1 MNETCAGEA
10 VSDAER
16 DAARRI
22 AAGVEMDDVNGLIDE
37 LGAVVVARGLL
48 MLRDLIQRLTH
59 PRARVEKVPELVPHD
74 DGPIPRPIAI
84 SR

>member
-37 LGAVVVARGLL
+37 LGAITVTRALL
-48 MLRDLIQRLTH
+48 MVRTLIQRLNAKRDAN
-59 PRARVEKVPELVPHD
+59 RANEKCGECD
-74 DGPIPRPIAI
+74 AK
-84 SR
+84 